1 MAEEIDLQLNE
12 EESESPEALITLP
25 DGRELYEHFHF
36 TADRGQK
43 PLRIDKYLVTR
54 MERTSRNR
62 IQQAADAGCIIVNG
76 RAVKSSYQV
85 KPDDEIS
92 ICMDRPRYD
101 FEIVP
106 EDIPLDVVYE
116 DASVLVGEP
125 SAEEITTELQLTG
138 RRLAYTLAIP
148 KGDAHDWNDVQVAFF
163 GQHFRT
169 CGGVVQGIERMIPLC
184 WNKKVQVVR
193 DE

>member
-1 MAEEIDLQLNE
+1 MLKGIDV
-12 EESESPEALITLP
+12 T
-25 DGRELYEHFHF
+25 LYEK
-36 TADRGQK
+36 TQSGTD
-43 PLRIDKYLVTR
+43 
-54 MERTSRNR
+54 E
-62 IQQAADAGCIIVNG
+62 ADA
-76 RAVKSSYQV
+76 
-85 KPDDEIS
+85 P
-92 ICMDRPRYD
+92 
-101 FEIVP
+101 
-106 EDIPLDVVYE
+106 VYTE
-116 DASVLVGEP
+116 TPVTVHNVLVGEP

-138 RRLAYTLAIP
+138 RRLAYTLAIT

>member
-1 MAEEIDLQLNE
+1 MLKGID
-12 EESESPEALITLP
+12 ITL
-25 DGRELYEHFHF
+25 YEK
-36 TADRGQK
+36 TQSGTD
-43 PLRIDKYLVTR
+43 
-54 MERTSRNR
+54 E
-62 IQQAADAGCIIVNG
+62 ADA
-76 RAVKSSYQV
+76 
-85 KPDDEIS
+85 P
-92 ICMDRPRYD
+92 
-101 FEIVP
+101 
-106 EDIPLDVVYE
+106 VYTE
-116 DASVLVGEP
+116 TPVTVHNVLVGEP

-148 KGDAHDWNDVQVAFF
+148 KVAFF